1 MQNTYEVPVG
11 DAGIYSSPDVITPET
26 KPGALDKP
34 VFEDI
39 RGVIKRLELDGI
51 KVNLLSTKKGFMRS
65 GDLHKH
71 KQMDVLLSGKVE
83 LWTMQGGK
91 TVKQVISP
99 HTFIVI
105 GANVPHLFNFLKDT
119 VMLEWW
125 EKPFEAF
132 FYKPYRDIID
142 AQFKKMSETR

>member
-1 MQNTYEVPVG
+1 MQNAYEVPAG
-11 DAGIYSSPDVITPET
+11 DPGIYSSPDVITPET

-34 VFEDI
+34 VHEDI
-39 RGVIKRLELDGI
+39 RGVIKRLELDGV

-65 GDLHKH
+65 GDMHKH

-83 LWTMQGGK
+83 LWTMHGGK

-105 GANVPHLFNFLKDT
+105 GANVPHLFNFLEDT

-125 EKPFEAF
+125 DKPFEAF

-142 AQFKKMSETR
+142 AQFKKMTSK